1 MLTEAPPLHE
11 LNPNVEAMQPSA
23 TLAMAARA
31 KALIREGHDVL
42 SLSAG
47 ETDFDTPIV
56 VVDAAIQAL
65 HEGFTH
71 YTPNPGILEL
81 REEIAQKF
89 RSDNGLDVSPQD
101 VLASNGAKQA
111 VAQTVLAVCKPGD
124 EVLFPAPYWVSYPE
138 MARLAGATPV
148 SVATTAAS
156 EYKMT
161 PEQLEAAITPRTRLL
176 IFNSPS
182 NPTGAVYTREEML
195 ALVDVLNRHEQVL
208 VLSDEIYEYVL
219 FDAEHTAIG
228 ALPGMAERTVT
239 VNGFSKG
246 YAMTGWRIGYMAGPR
261 WIVDAAAKIQSQFTS
276 APCSI
281 TQKAALAALQMSM
294 EPIEQM
300 VVAFRERRDFMLSRL
315 RAMPDV
321 VCPKPEG
328 AFYLFP
334 DVSAYYGKQTNDGTV
349 IADSDD
355 MCMYLLEKHGV
366 ALVPG
371 NAFGS
376 DSGVRISYASS
387 LADLSR
393 AADRIEAGL
402 AELVG

>member
-1 MLTEAPPLHE
+1 
-11 LNPNVEAMQPSA
+11 MQPSA

-47 ETDFDTPIV
+47 ETDFDTPRPV
-56 VVDAAIQAL
+56 VEEAIQAL
-65 HEGFTH
+65 NDGFTH
-71 YTPNPGILEL
+71 YTPNAGIPNL
-81 REEIAQKF
+81 REEIARKF
-89 RSDNGLDVSPQD
+89 NRDNGLDVTAQD
-101 VLASNGAKQA
+101 VLACNGAKQA
-111 VAQTVLAVCKPGD
+111 VAQTVLSVCRPED

-138 MARLAGATPV
+138 MARMAGAKPV
-148 SVATTAAS
+148 AISTTAES
-156 EYKMT
+156 EYKVT
-161 PEQLEAAITPRTRLL
+161 PQQLDEAITPNTRLF

-182 NPTGAVYTREEML
+182 NPTGAVYTRREIE
-195 ALVDVLNRHEQVL
+195 AIANVLRRHEHVL

-228 ALPGMAERTVT
+228 SLPGMADRTVT

-261 WIVDAAAKIQSQFTS
+261 WIVNAAAKIQSQFTS

-281 TQKAALAALQMSM
+281 TQKAALAALRMDF
-294 EPIEQM
+294 EPIETM
-300 VVAFRERRDFMLSRL
+300 VKAFRERRDFMLGRL
-315 RAMPDV
+315 QAVPNV

-334 DVSAYYGKQTNDGTV
+334 DVSAYYGKHTPEGTT
-349 IADSDD
+349 ISGSDD
-355 MCMYLLEKHGV
+355 MCMYLLEQHGV

-371 NAFGS
+371 KAFGS

-387 LADLSR
+387 LEDLSS
-393 AADRIEAGL
+393 AADRIEHGL
-402 AELVG
+402 ATLAG

>member
-1 MLTEAPPLHE
+1 MLTDSPPLHD
-11 LNPNVEAMQPSA
+11 LNPNVAAMQPSA
-23 TLAMAARA
+23 TLAMTARA
-31 KALIREGHDVL
+31 KALIREGHDVI

-47 ETDFDTPIV
+47 ETDFDTPKA

-65 HEGFTH
+65 HDGFTH
-71 YTPNPGILEL
+71 YTPNAGIPEL
-81 REEIAQKF
+81 REAIAEKF
-89 RSDNGLDVSPQD
+89 RNDNGLDVEPDD
-101 VLASNGAKQA
+101 VLACNGAKQA
-111 VAQTVLAVCKPGD
+111 VAQTVLAICRPGD

-138 MARLAGATPV
+138 MAHLAGATPV
-148 SVATTAAS
+148 VVETTAEA

-161 PEQLEAAITPRTRLL
+161 PEQLDAAITPSTRVL

-195 ALVDVLNRHEQVL
+195 ALVDVLQRHEHVF

-219 FDAEHTAIG
+219 FDAKHVAIG
-228 ALPGMAERTVT
+228 SLPGMNDRTIT

-261 WIVDAAAKIQSQFTS
+261 WIVDAADKIQSQFTS

-281 TQKAALAALQMSM
+281 TQKAALAALRMSK

-300 VVAFRERRDFMLSRL
+300 VTAFRERRNFMIERL
-315 RAMPDV
+315 RKLPDV
-321 VCPKPEG
+321 ICPRPEG

-334 DVSAYYGKQTNDGTV
+334 DVSAYYGKHRRDGDQ
-349 IADSDD
+349 ISGSDD
-355 MCMYLLEKHGV
+355 MCMYLLEEHGV
-366 ALVPG
+366 ALVAG
-371 NAFGS
+371 KAFGS
-376 DSGVRISYASS
+376 DAGVRVSYASS
-387 LADLSR
+387 LDELGR

-402 AELVG
+402 AQLVD